1 MHALYECLGSTDLNA
16 FFDWYYTTRISNSLK
31 TEIWQH
37 GFRLARRLSTSVVD
51 FVSPP
56 VCVLCNIDLATQQ
69 NLNSDENLNSG
80 QTLSGNRTQI
90 GDATQNGRTLFCAS
104 CEEKLKPL
112 SGQHVCARCGAPAGP
127 HLNVAT
133 GCVHCQ
139 RERFAFEKV
148 FSLGVYSD
156 AMRDA
161 CLKAKNSSGRL
172 VALGLAESLCKH
184 FGDQICEQ
192 NVDVVMPVP
201 RHWSQK
207 LISSYSSSETLAG
220 FVSHCLKAPMWGHI
234 LQKKRRTASQSSLP
248 PSKRRT
254 NLRGVFRLGT
264 LLFPM
269 KTAFSPVKRTLE
281 GATVLLVDDILTTGS
296 TAHEVARVLKKSGV
310 SRVVVAVV
318 ARGISSSSVSIN

>member
-1 MHALYECLGSTDLNA
+1 M
-16 FFDWYYTTRISNSLK
+16 K

-37 GFRLARRLSTSVVD
+37 SIRLAERVSTSVVD

-56 VCVLCNIDLATQQ
+56 VCVLCDVDLAI
-69 NLNSDENLNSG
+69 DE
-80 QTLSGNRTQI
+80 RPV
-90 GDATQNGRTLFCAS
+90 DRTLFCDC

-127 HLNVAT
+127 HLNVET

-139 RERFAFEKV
+139 RDRFAFERV

-161 CLKAKNSSGRL
+161 CLKAKNPSGRL
-172 VALGLAESLCKH
+172 VALGLAKSLCKH

-192 NVDVVMPVP
+192 NVDFVMPVP

-207 LISSYSSSETLAG
+207 LISRQLLSSYSSSETLAG
-220 FVSHCLKAPMWGHI
+220 FVSHCLKAPMLGHI
-234 LQKKRRTASQSSLP
+234 LRKTRRTASQSSLP

-254 NLRGVFRLGT
+254 NLRGVFRVGS
-264 LLFPM
+264 LLTPM
-269 KTAFSPVKRTLE
+269 KRKLE

-310 SRVVVAVV
+310 SRVLVAVV
-318 ARGISSSSVSIN
+318 ARGISSSRVSIN